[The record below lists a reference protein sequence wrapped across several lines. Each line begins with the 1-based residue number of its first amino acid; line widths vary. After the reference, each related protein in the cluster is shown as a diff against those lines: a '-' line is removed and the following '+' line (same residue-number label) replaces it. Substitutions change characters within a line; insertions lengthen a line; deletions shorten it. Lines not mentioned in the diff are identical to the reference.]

1 MTNVC
6 DIERFMHLFRGYSE
20 AYGSYNASNL
30 GGEGK
35 QPTEQNFLEHINGKQ
50 PIGIYPLDNNEKVS
64 FAAIDIDEYP
74 INHVAL
80 SEKLNDWK
88 LPFLVCNSKS
98 GGAHIYIFF
107 RKSEEPGMV
116 IQLLKRVSASLG
128 YPKAEIFPKQVNR
141 PSGSYGNFINL
152 PFFGHPSLSY
162 SCWDGDNELGI
173 DGFLNLAEKRLT
185 SFLELEV
192 LIEEAELIEDL
203 SSEEPKAAEVIH
215 ASGRN
220 DYLFKF
226 GCQLFR
232 LIKDETILLNQ
243 LKSKNLSATAA
254 EHPTLIL
261 VGQYLIMN

>member
-35 QPTEQNFLEHINGKQ
+35 QKPKYYTEGKQPTEQNFLEHINGKR

-98 GGAHIYIFF
+98 VTG
-107 RKSEEPGMV
+107 
-116 IQLLKRVSASLG
+116 
-128 YPKAEIFPKQVNR
+128 
-141 PSGSYGNFINL
+141 
-152 PFFGHPSLSY
+152 
-162 SCWDGDNELGI
+162 
-173 DGFLNLAEKRLT
+173 
-185 SFLELEV
+185 
-192 LIEEAELIEDL
+192 
-203 SSEEPKAAEVIH
+203 
-215 ASGRN
+215 
-220 DYLFKF
+220 
-226 GCQLFR
+226 
-232 LIKDETILLNQ
+232 
-243 LKSKNLSATAA
+243 
-254 EHPTLIL
+254 
-261 VGQYLIMN
+261 